1 MVRRLMLGDMVGIS
15 QVNDYAADNGVGQH
29 VAAIRL
35 NSPLAQKAH
44 FWPDVKKLTEC
55 KKIEAPNLTCSERG
69 DLLTEYSKYV
79 GGYIRFPSSTV
90 FLHGLGVIA
99 SALTKSFSIDY
110 GFDDSIPV
118 NLYVATAQP
127 PSTGKSSVNKAFLV
141 PILKSYKKLNDLH
154 EDDRKKLQR
163 EIKRIEKKLE
173 AGKVD
178 GHEETELIDMLESK
192 QEKLNKIPEWK
203 GAISNATVE
212 SLENVAEQNGGMW
225 NIVSAESDG
234 LNVAVGSVYGDSGS
248 KKNIEILLKS
258 WDGEWF
264 SSERIGRNGYHGDVR
279 ASIAVLAQDDTL
291 DTMLAAGESGR
302 GLTERFLMLSEK
314 PMLGHRDHESKPVHD
329 KVLKARYESF
339 INNVIME
346 DSVQL
351 NFSHDAEENIKS
363 YKCGLEPKMR
373 DGGEYSNNLL
383 TGFIGKADKQIR
395 KIAAVLHCI
404 DNWQDGGQRSHTV
417 TDDYTVWAIALFDEL
432 SKTFVSAADFM
443 GYAGSSSEVQKM
455 STVLTELAGKNKI
468 KVNFTVVRD
477 KVRNVKPF
485 RGSRNVAEKLISDVL
500 PKMQELN
507 YCVIDGQT
515 IYINPRLK

>member
-1 MVRRLMLGDMVGIS
+1 MLGAVGIDEVS
-15 QVNDYAADNGVGQH
+15 DFANDNSIGQH

-35 NSPLAQKAH
+35 NSPLAQRPA
-44 FWPDVKKLTEC
+44 FWPEVKSLTEC
-55 KKIEAPNLTCSERG
+55 KKMEAPNLTCSERG

-90 FLHGLGVIA
+90 FLHGLGCIA
-99 SALTKSFSIDY
+99 SALNKSFSIDY
-110 GFDDSIPV
+110 GFDDTIPV

-141 PILKSYKKLNDLH
+141 PILKSYKKLNDIH
-154 EDDRKKLQR
+154 ADERRAIQR
-163 EIKRIEKKLE
+163 EMKRIERKLE
-173 AGKVD
+173 GGKVD
-178 GHEETELIDMLESK
+178 GHEETELVDMLEAK
-192 QEKLNKIPEWK
+192 RERLNQIPEWK

-234 LNVAVGSVYGDSGS
+234 LNVAVGSVYGDSGA
-248 KKNIEILLKS
+248 KKNIEILLKA

-264 SSERIGRNGYHGDVR
+264 SSERIGRNGYHGEVR
-279 ASIAVLAQDDTL
+279 GSIAVLAQDDTL

-314 PMLGHRDHESKPVHD
+314 PMLGHRDHETKPPHN
-329 KVLKARYESF
+329 KVLKSKYEAF
-339 INNVIME
+339 IQNIVME
-346 DSVQL
+346 DKVEL
-351 NFSHDAEENIKS
+351 NFSQAAEDSIKN
-363 YKCGLEPKMR
+363 YKCGIEPKMR

-404 DNWQDGGQRSHTV
+404 DNWQDGGQRSRTV
-417 TDDYTVWAIALFDEL
+417 SDDYTFWAISLFDEL
-432 SKTFVSAADFM
+432 SKTFVSAADYM
-443 GYAGSSSEVQKM
+443 GYAGSNSEVQKM
-455 STVLTELAGKNKI
+455 ATVLNDFAAKNKT
-468 KVNFTVVRD
+468 KVNFTAIRD

-485 RGSRNVAEKLISDVL
+485 RGARNVADKLADDVL
-500 PKMQELN
+500 PKMEALN
-507 YCVIDGQT
+507 YCVVDGQT
-515 IYINPRLK
+515 IHINPRLK

>member
-1 MVRRLMLGDMVGIS
+1 MLGELVGVS
-15 QVNDYAADNGVGQH
+15 QVNEYASDNGVGQH
-29 VAAIRL
+29 IAAIKL

-44 FWPDVKKLTEC
+44 FWPDVKQLKEE
-55 KKIEAPNLTCSERG
+55 KKTNAPNLTCSERG
-69 DLLTEYSKYV
+69 DLLTEYAKYV
-79 GGYIRFPSSTV
+79 GSYIRFPSSTV
-90 FLHGLGVIA
+90 FLHGLGCIA
-99 SALTKSFSIDY
+99 SALNKSFSIDY
-110 GFDDSIPV
+110 GFDDTIPV

-141 PILKSYKKLNDLH
+141 PILKSYKKLNDIH
-154 EDDRKKLQR
+154 ADERRAIQR
-163 EIKRIEKKLE
+163 EMKRIERKLE

-178 GHEETELIDMLESK
+178 GNEETELVDMLESK
-192 QEKLNKIPEWK
+192 RDRLNQIPEWK

-234 LNVAVGSVYGDSGS
+234 LNVAVGSVYGDSSS
-248 KKNIEILLKS
+248 KKNIEILLKA

-279 ASIAVLAQDDTL
+279 GSIAVLAQDDTL

-302 GLTERFLMLSEK
+302 GLTERFLMLSET
-314 PMLGHRDHESKPVHD
+314 PMLGYRDHESKPAHD
-329 KVLKARYESF
+329 KVLKARYEAF
-339 INNVIME
+339 INNIIMS
-346 DSVQL
+346 DKVQL
-351 NFSHDAEENIKS
+351 NFSQAAEDSIKN
-363 YKCGLEPKMR
+363 YKCGIEPKMR

-417 TDDYTVWAIALFDEL
+417 TDDYTFWAISLFDEL
-432 SKTFVSAADFM
+432 SKTFVSAADYM
-443 GYAGSSSEVQKM
+443 GYAGSNSEVQKM
-455 STVLTELAGKNKI
+455 SSVLTELAGKNKI
-468 KVNFTVVRD
+468 KVNFTVIRD

-485 RGSRNVAEKLISDVL
+485 RGSRNVADKLMNDVL

-515 IYINPRLK
+515 IHINPRLK